1 MLTPSPEHNELHPYL
16 APHQNLELV
25 YRTDYE
31 ARNSN
36 EPLIPFPKGATLATY
51 WFEEDKIFFFAESQ
65 WGILQIKPN
74 KVKHTIWKSLDA
86 IKAQAVNAP
95 HTVQI
100 LGDLRSPIEWHTVM
114 LLTKGNNMNSAH
126 SNSSLIPE
134 PADAEMAA
142 VFPHEPPCFYKQVGD
157 TVFAKDIQDTSWIP
171 TNWVS
176 LDDLK
181 EHVQRNKYTY
191 WVRNTPEVHEC
202 MDKIKPSSTEST
214 FRTASEIADAA
225 LQHIK
230 ERATTYDS
238 PEGERSALKTAQA
251 FNAITGKNITEAEVF
266 LLLQILKDVRQWQV
280 PYKTHKDSI
289 EDCIAYA
296 ALKAEA
302 IEWQNTDPFYGLF

>member
-51 WFEEDKIFFFAESQ
+51 WFKEDKIIFFAESQ

-95 HTVQI
+95 YTVQI
-100 LGDLRSPIEWHTVM
+100 LGDLRSPIEGHTSEEPVQI
-114 LLTKGNNMNSAH
+114 LNGYTEL
-126 SNSSLIPE
+126 PE
-134 PADAEMAA
+134 ATVDSEKPRNAA
-142 VFPHEPPCFYKQVGD
+142 
-157 TVFAKDIQDTSWIP
+157 A
-171 TNWVS
+171 
-176 LDDLK
+176 
-181 EHVQRNKYTY
+181 
-191 WVRNTPEVHEC
+191 
-202 MDKIKPSSTEST
+202 
-214 FRTASEIADAA
+214 IADVA
-225 LQHIK
+225 LHHIK
-230 ERATTYDS
+230 ERAATYDS
-238 PEGERSALKTAQA
+238 PEGERSALKTATA
-251 FNAITGKNITEAEVF
+251 FNAVTGKNITEAEVF
-266 LLLQILKDVRQWQV
+266 LLLQILKDVRQWQI
-280 PYKTHKDSI
+280 PHKTHKDSI

-302 IEWQNTDPFYGLF
+302 IERNNTDPFTGLF